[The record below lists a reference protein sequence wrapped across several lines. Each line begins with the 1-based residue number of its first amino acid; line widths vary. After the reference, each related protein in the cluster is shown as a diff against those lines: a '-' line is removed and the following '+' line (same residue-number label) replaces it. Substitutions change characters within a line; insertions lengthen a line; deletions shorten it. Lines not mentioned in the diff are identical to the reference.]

1 MAIRLLKMN
10 RSPSSLLYETLRFCL
25 RTFLLSVVLAGLAA
39 AQTCYTTED
48 VDAATHAA
56 LVAAGK
62 HYFDLASN
70 GDTAA
75 LKQSA
80 IGGLAAD
87 FASVVTA
94 VKDNQSNLS
103 GAQPT
108 SRPEFLLKV
117 EGTAPLGRA
126 EFLCGVFGK
135 NGQTANSAEFVIPN
149 LAPGTYGVVMEDAS
163 TTKGPYV
170 VTFVLQQQG
179 TDWKLGGLF
188 VKATQAAGKDVKWY
202 ADKARAFKEKGQN
215 HNAWFYYEQ
224 ARDLA
229 APVPFMYTQLTD
241 RIFDESETVTPT
253 DLPGD
258 GSTVDLTAAGKTY
271 KLTALFPL
279 AVAQDFDLI
288 VKYQVADVSDTV
300 KTFDTNM
307 AVIKALVGKY
317 PEFRDGFAGVV
328 ARAVEPSGKDYGT
341 LAEMKDIK

>member
-1 MAIRLLKMN
+1 M
-10 RSPSSLLYETLRFCL
+10 SSLHSLNARRLRLCL
-25 RTFLLSVVLAGLAA
+25 PPLALGLVLTGAA
-39 AQTCYTTED
+39 TAQTCYTTED
-48 VDAATHAA
+48 IDAATHAA

-70 GDTAA
+70 GDTAT

-80 IGGLAAD
+80 IASLAAD
-87 FASVVTA
+87 FASVETA
-94 VKDNQSNLS
+94 VKDNQSNLA
-103 GAQPT
+103 GVQPAP
-108 SRPEFLLKV
+108 RPEFLLKV
-117 EGTAPLGRA
+117 EGTAPVQRA

-149 LAPGTYGVVMEDAS
+149 LAPGTYSIVMEDAS
-163 TTKGPYV
+163 TPKGPFV
-170 VTFVLQQQG
+170 VTFVLEQQG
-179 TDWKLGGLF
+179 ADWKLGGLF
-188 VKATQAAGKDVKWY
+188 IKATQSAGKDAKWY
-202 ADKARAFKEKGQN
+202 ADRARAFKEKGQN
-215 HNAWFYYEQ
+215 HNAWFYYLQ

-229 APVPFMYTQLTD
+229 VPVPFMYTQVTD

-258 GSTVDLTAAGKTY
+258 GNTVDLTASGTTY
-271 KLTALFPL
+271 KLTAIFPL
-279 AVAQDFDLI
+279 AVAQDLDLV
-288 VKYQVADVSDTV
+288 VKYQLADVSDTV

-307 AVIKALVGKY
+307 AVIKALIAKY